1 MSSEASPGSN
11 WSALQSR
18 LKGSDSVKKSTRPNR
33 RRKRVAAPTQATE
46 VKVIEQDKK
55 PRENLPWFAED
66 LTPEDLA
73 LVLANSDTESME
85 AASRSNPS
93 VSVAKLKQNSIQ
105 WEGYVD
111 EETKRKAILGGEE
124 EDFTPEK
131 KELGHYIAVD
141 CEMVGVGVGARRSA
155 LARVTLVNW
164 HGYVVYDQFVKP
176 QEKVTDY
183 RTWVSGVRAGDLKK
197 APSFASVQKE
207 VADLIKD
214 RVLVGH
220 AIQNDLRALMLSH
233 PRPMI
238 RDTAEFQPLRDL
250 VQQKHPGL
258 RALSKIVLGLEIQK
272 KGKAHSPVEDARS
285 TMAIFRTQKD
295 AWDEMLGIHK
305 SERHRKRNSAEM
317 SADVSIEETA
327 AAFGKTALSQKS
339 IKVSP
344 KAPSAPTTLST
355 VQATKV
361 AQKPTSKASSRGKAK
376 PLLARVKAAPDWW
389 LNE

>member
-1 MSSEASPGSN
+1 MSLETSPGSN

-18 LKGSDSVKKSTRPNR
+18 LKGSDSAKKASRPNR
-33 RRKRVAAPTQATE
+33 RRRSDALPRKTMK
-46 VKVIEQDKK
+46 VKVVKQHDK
-55 PRENLPWFAED
+55 PPENLPWFAED

-73 LVLANSDTESME
+73 MVLANSDTESME
-85 AASRSNPS
+85 TDSQIIPA
-93 VSVAKLKQNSIQ
+93 VSVAKLKQNSVQ
-105 WEGYVD
+105 WKGYLD
-111 EETKRKAILGGEE
+111 EETRRKAILGGDEK
-124 EDFTPEK
+124 DYSPEK
-131 KELGHYIAVD
+131 KQLGHYIAVD
-141 CEMVGVGVGARRSA
+141 CEMVGVGAGARRSA

-164 HGYVVYDQFVKP
+164 HGYVVYDQFVRP
-176 QEKVTDY
+176 QETVTDY

-197 APSFASVQKE
+197 APSFAKVQKE

-258 RALSKIVLGLEIQK
+258 RALSKIVLGLDIQK
-272 KGKAHSPVEDARS
+272 KGHAHSPVEDARS
-285 TMAIFRTQKD
+285 TMALFRTQKD
-295 AWDEMLGIHK
+295 VWDQMLGIHK
-305 SERHRKRNSAEM
+305 GERHRKRNSADM
-317 SADVSIEETA
+317 SADFSVDQSA
-327 AAFGKTALSQKS
+327 ATFDKPALTQKS

-344 KAPSAPTTLST
+344 KTSKAPTALST
-355 VQATKV
+355 VQATRV
-361 AQKPTSKASSRGKAK
+361 VHEPMSKTPSRGKAK
-376 PLLARVKAAPDWW
+376 PLLARVKAVPDWW